1 MRLTNL
7 NPGDD
12 IGASAWLVEMDGRCL
27 LLDSGMHPRHEGHAA
42 LPLFDTV
49 AERDVEAIAL
59 SHCHHD
65 HCGSLPIALR
75 HWPRAQVWM
84 PELSYFLIERVL
96 HNSVNVM
103 KRQRVERG
111 VREYP
116 LYHHR
121 ELDELAYLFQGFRYH
136 RPVTLGEGGPEVEFH
151 DAGHVLGSAG
161 IEVRGRREGLF
172 YTGDVCF
179 APQTLQ
185 AGAQFEKVRSPV
197 LLMETTRGA
206 TPTPEGFTREAE
218 VKRLLTSIAAVLER
232 GGSVLLPTF
241 ALGRTQE
248 ILALLALAIQDGDL
262 PRRPVYVGGM
272 GRVFTEITDLE
283 AHRAPRQHPDLNLHE
298 ALGLTVLEERELP
311 RVKLSPGRLF
321 VLTAGMLSERTPAH
335 ELALRLLPD
344 ERHAIFFVGYADPET
359 PGGRM
364 KASHIGEPFFYSDMA
379 GEVTRHCE
387 LQTFDL
393 TAHAQRGEL
402 ADFAAGLNPRTI
414 VLGHGD
420 PDARAWMADT
430 LSDRCPKAQI
440 HQPAPGEALA
450 L

>member
-1 MRLTNL
+1 M
-7 NPGDD
+7 
-12 IGASAWLVEMDGRCL
+12 
-27 LLDSGMHPRHEGHAA
+27 
-42 LPLFDTV
+42 
-49 AERDVEAIAL
+49 
-59 SHCHHD
+59 
-65 HCGSLPIALR
+65 
-75 HWPRAQVWM
+75 
-84 PELSYFLIERVL
+84 
-96 HNSVNVM
+96 
-103 KRQRVERG
+103 
-111 VREYP
+111 
-116 LYHHR
+116 
-121 ELDELAYLFQGFRYH
+121 
-136 RPVTLGEGGPEVEFH
+136 
-151 DAGHVLGSAG
+151 
-161 IEVRGRREGLF
+161 
-172 YTGDVCF
+172 
-179 APQTLQ
+179 
-185 AGAQFEKVRSPV
+185 
-197 LLMETTRGA
+197 
-206 TPTPEGFTREAE
+206 
-218 VKRLLTSIAAVLER
+218 
-232 GGSVLLPTF
+232 
-241 ALGRTQE
+241 
-248 ILALLALAIQDGDL
+248 
-262 PRRPVYVGGM
+262 
-272 GRVFTEITDLE
+272 
-283 AHRAPRQHPDLNLHE
+283 
-298 ALGLTVLEERELP
+298 TVLEERELP

-359 PGGRM
+359 PGGRV